1 MPKWLAQWAPGA
13 LVIALGLWGIEEA
26 VNHGLVK
33 RSLLPAPSDVGVVL
47 WQLLADGD
55 VAGPLSET
63 LARLGVGFAIG
74 AMLAIALGL
83 AMGYWP
89 RLYDLLE
96 PLIELLR
103 PIPKAALVPAL
114 VLFLGVDN
122 AMKIT
127 SIALAVFFPIVINTV
142 QGARGVDP
150 VLINTARTL
159 GVRPFSLLRKLIL
172 PAAAPFI
179 FAGMRLSIALG
190 LILAVISEMIAGTG
204 GIGFLIIDMQR
215 AFRVRQMYAWIVIL
229 AVVGYLLNLLLVLA
243 EHRMLF
249 WYRTTERT

>member
-159 GVRPFSLLRKLIL
+159 GARPFSLLRKLIL
-172 PAAAPFI
+172 PASAPFI